1 LDTYE
6 VWKISGE
13 NSSGNNFCGPRLVF
27 WAYEECTVQ
36 GGSRLSLAGFSNS
49 VIRVIDITDP
59 EVMYEVTGTIKS
71 DTTGY
76 SITFRVPAS
85 GSRTLLA
92 FTDTMIQ
99 TPVSITANHPFSWH
113 QNRNAYDFVIIT
125 HRDFLQSIV
134 PLADLR
140 QSQGLSVALIDVEDL
155 YDEFNFGVKSPQAL
169 QDFLSLAKEQWQ
181 KPPRFVFLA
190 GGASFDPRNYLGF
203 GDLDFV
209 PTKLIATASLKTA
222 SDDWFSDFN
231 GDGLPEMAMGRLPVR
246 TADDAATVIA
256 KIIGYEQASMMNETL
271 FVADT
276 DSDFNFQAASQQVET
291 LIPSA
296 LAVREIFRSTFSS
309 DTGASNEILSSIDQ
323 GPLLVNYVGHGS
335 EEIWDGNLLTSDDA
349 DSLSNRMRLPFVV
362 GMTCLNGL
370 FQDLYARCLAEAL
383 LMAQQGG
390 AIAVWASSGLTQ
402 PAGQNLM
409 NKELMRLLFD
419 RETPLTLGEAA
430 MKAKAATSDQDVR
443 RTWILFGDPATR
455 LKFKKPQ

>member
-1 LDTYE
+1 
-6 VWKISGE
+6 
-13 NSSGNNFCGPRLVF
+13 
-27 WAYEECTVQ
+27 
-36 GGSRLSLAGFSNS
+36 
-49 VIRVIDITDP
+49 
-59 EVMYEVTGTIKS
+59 
-71 DTTGY
+71 
-76 SITFRVPAS
+76 
-85 GSRTLLA
+85 
-92 FTDTMIQ
+92 
-99 TPVSITANHPFSWH
+99 
-113 QNRNAYDFVIIT
+113 
-125 HRDFLQSIV
+125 
-134 PLADLR
+134 
-140 QSQGLSVALIDVEDL
+140 VEDL

-256 KIIGYEQASMMNETL
+256 KIIGYEQTSMMNEAV

-276 DSDFNFQAASQQVET
+276 DSDFNFQAASQGVEA

-309 DTGASNEILSSIDQ
+309 DTAASNEILSSIDQ
-323 GPLLVNYVGHGS
+323 GPLLVNYVGHSS

-349 DSLSNRMRLPFVV
+349 DSLSNGMRLPFVV
-362 GMTCLNGL
+362 SMTCLNGL

-383 LMAQQGG
+383 IMAQQGG
-390 AIAVWASSGLTQ
+390 AVAVWASSGLTQ

-409 NKELMRLLFD
+409 NKEVMRLLFGGG
-419 RETPLTLGEAA
+419 TPLTLGEAT

-455 LKFKKPQ
+455 LKFKRLQ